1 MYDQWRTD
9 CPECSG
15 QLAVVSFD
23 LCANGKH
30 VDTNVTLH
38 SDGFEVDT
46 PYGDDLRNY
55 STENERVRCRE
66 CGKEYTLDELSLE
79 DAEVYEGLETFEW

>member
-1 MYDQWRTD
+1 VYDQWRTD

-30 VDTNVTLH
+30 VDTNATLH
-38 SDGFEVDT
+38 SDGFEVDS
-46 PYGDDLRNY
+46 PYPDLKDQ
-55 STENERVRCRE
+55 STENEMVRCRV

-79 DAEVYEGLETFEW
+79 DA